1 MQKSHRISNI
11 NKAGSGGWEVF
22 LKARKMISEGIDVI
36 ELSIGEHD
44 IPTDKS
50 ILKAMHTSALAG
62 NTGYAMVPGLLSLR
76 EAVAQRVQARTG
88 ISTCVDNILITP
100 GGQAGLFATHAAT
113 CDNGDRA
120 LYVEP
125 FYATYPPTLRAQG
138 LEAVSV
144 PTRSR
149 YGFQPRRAD
158 LEDHAKGARSLLINS
173 PNNPSGSIYSK
184 ETLTM
189 IADVCKNH
197 DLWLISDEV
206 YDTQIWSSKHI
217 SPRSLPGMQERTLVI
232 GSMSKSHAM
241 TGSRIG
247 WVVGPQDMIAHL
259 IDFATNTT
267 YGVAGFIQEAALF
280 ALGQGVKF
288 EEKIAAPF
296 ARRRKITLNVLEDFP
311 QVKAVDPQGGMYV
324 MLDIRATGIS
334 GIEFA
339 NRLLVQR
346 HIAVMPG
353 ESFGQSAAGH
363 LRVAMTI
370 ADTAYEQALRTLCQ
384 YATDIADT

>member
-1 MQKSHRISNI
+1 
-11 NKAGSGGWEVF
+11 
-22 LKARKMISEGIDVI
+22 MISEGIDVI

-217 SPRSLPGMQERTLVI
+217 SPRSLSGMQERTLVI